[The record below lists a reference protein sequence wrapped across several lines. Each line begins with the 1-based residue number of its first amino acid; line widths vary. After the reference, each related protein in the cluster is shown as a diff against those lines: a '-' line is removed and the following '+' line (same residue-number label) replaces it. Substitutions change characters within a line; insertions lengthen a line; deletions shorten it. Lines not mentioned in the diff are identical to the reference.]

1 MYLCIRKYP
10 LVAVFY
16 GYPHSIISLLYRIRI
31 HTYTD
36 TDTMLL
42 NLQASSS
49 RLVYTATRSFSSTPR
64 ALAKA
69 PLRPTSMSI
78 PHPGERIVEL
88 TGTEDIPTPA
98 DLFNIIGRGAEKR
111 LAPQAESWDALNA
124 MWVRGRAGIKD
135 SGLGVKDRRYVI
147 FYLRVLCESLWT
159 GM

>member
-1 MYLCIRKYP
+1 MIC
-10 LVAVFY
+10 
-16 GYPHSIISLLYRIRI
+16 LLYYTHIYT
-31 HTYTD
+31 HTY

-64 ALAKA
+64 ALAKT
-69 PLRPTSMSI
+69 PLRPTSMSTLG
-78 PHPGERIVEL
+78 PRESVLEL
-88 TGTEDIPTPA
+88 TGIEDIPTPA

-147 FYLRVLCESLWT
+147 QSLGPCIACSAEWEK
-159 GM
+159 

>member
-1 MYLCIRKYP
+1 
-10 LVAVFY
+10 
-16 GYPHSIISLLYRIRI
+16 
-31 HTYTD
+31 
-36 TDTMLL
+36 MLL

-69 PLRPTSMSI
+69 PLRPTSMWN
-78 PHPGERIVEL
+78 PRDRGVEL
-88 TGTEDIPTPA
+88 MDVEDIPTPA

-147 FYLRVLCESLWT
+147 
-159 GM
+159 

>member
-1 MYLCIRKYP
+1 
-10 LVAVFY
+10 
-16 GYPHSIISLLYRIRI
+16 
-31 HTYTD
+31 
-36 TDTMLL
+36 MLL

-78 PHPGERIVEL
+78 FRERGVEL
-88 TGTEDIPTPA
+88 MDVEDIPTPA

-147 FYLRVLCESLWT
+147 LICGLLRRLLGQLGKRDV
-159 GM
+159 G